1 MNRQNWINKFDY
13 FFVTRP
19 MLFFPGWN
27 TLLAGYLSAKG
38 ETDWVTQFS
47 HGDYTLYF
55 WEPIAFL
62 AMLAFALAMGA
73 SFILNQLQDTESD
86 RKNRKLF
93 LIDEQ
98 SIHPGTALRESII
111 LAIGS
116 ILLSIFLGRSIFLLL
131 IFFMFITGYL
141 YNYPPFQFKNKPAG
155 GLVLNA
161 LMGWI
166 AFALGWVLVLP
177 MSGNFWLVCLPYL
190 FLNTALYL
198 LTTIPDAPGD
208 LSSGKVT
215 FCVRFGLKSTV
226 WSAFSLYLMS
236 FFLAVI
242 NKDQIVLTVNILI
255 LFFMLRLIFSSQAS
269 HAIQSIKMAIF
280 FFSVIICIK
289 FPLYFLPMVVIFF
302 LTRYYYQHRFQFDYP
317 NFRGE

>member
-27 TLLAGYLSAKG
+27 TLLAGYLSANG
-38 ETDWVTQFS
+38 EISWITQFS
-47 HGDYTLYF
+47 QGHLVIYF
-55 WEPIAFL
+55 WNSDIFL
-62 AMLAFALAMGA
+62 TMLAFAMAMGA
-73 SFILNQLQDTESD
+73 SFIMNQLQDTESD
-86 RKNRKLF
+86 RKNKKLF

-98 SIHPGTALRESII
+98 RIRPGVALIEGII
-111 LAIGS
+111 LAMGS
-116 ILLSIFLGRSIFLLL
+116 ILLGIFLGESFLLL
-131 IFFMFITGYL
+131 LILFLFITGYL
-141 YNYPPFQFKNKPAG
+141 YNYPPFQFKNKPVG
-155 GLVLNA
+155 GLILNA
-161 LMGWI
+161 IMGWI

-177 MSGNFWLVCLPYL
+177 LSDNFWIICLPYL

-208 LSSGKVT
+208 QSSGKVT

-226 WSAFSLYLMS
+226 WSALILYFIS
-236 FFLAVI
+236 FLLSVI
-242 NKDQIVLTVNILI
+242 NKDQIVLAVNILI
-255 LFFMLRLIFSSQAS
+255 LFFMFRLILIYHAS
-269 HAIQSIKMAIF
+269 RAIQSIKMAIF

-289 FPLYFLPMVVIFF
+289 FPLYLLPMVFIFF
-302 LTRYYYQHRFQFDYP
+302 LTRYYYQNRFQFDYP